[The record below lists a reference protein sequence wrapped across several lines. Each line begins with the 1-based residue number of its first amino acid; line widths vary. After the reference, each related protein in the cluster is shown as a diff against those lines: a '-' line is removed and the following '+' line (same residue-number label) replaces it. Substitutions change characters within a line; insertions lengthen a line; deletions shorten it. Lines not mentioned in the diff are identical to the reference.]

1 VRALTYVAVARFQ
14 RRPHGLLHLLGLR
27 PPRAQAH
34 RGHLQD
40 AVDGCQFDVL
50 HGSAGWGRARA
61 STETLQLDC
70 DAIYTELRSSVRTNL
85 TLILDRRF
93 FERFVYV
100 FVLSGVGMLA
110 GVRNL
115 SIGEAA
121 EANGPPPHRFAILRR
136 NRTSIRLARRRTAPD
151 RSTPGG
157 DPTRAIPITNYT
169 PVTKQRRNF
178 PEILIISSS
187 HSTIPLSTFQ
197 FRTIDVIIDRSDT
210 TPLDFRSTK
219 MRARLRRGSGIER
232 GEFPRPEVFIN
243 N

>member
-1 VRALTYVAVARFQ
+1 VAVARLQ

-100 FVLSGVGMLA
+100 FVLSGVGMLPGLGIYRSGRRRKLPDRRHTGLQFYGA
-110 GVRNL
+110 
-115 SIGEAA
+115 IGHRFGSLAA
-121 EANGPPPHRFAILRR
+121 ARRPTDPPPAATPHE
-136 NRTSIRLARRRTAPD
+136 
-151 RSTPGG
+151 RSQSRITLPS
-157 DPTRAIPITNYT
+157 PSNAEIFLKYSLFLPVIP
-169 PVTKQRRNF
+169 PFHF
-178 PEILIISSS
+178 PPSNLG
-187 HSTIPLSTFQ
+187 
-197 FRTIDVIIDRSDT
+197 R
-210 TPLDFRSTK
+210 
-219 MRARLRRGSGIER
+219 
-232 GEFPRPEVFIN
+232 
-243 N
+243 